1 MLPGAIRTRDLQ
13 IRNLLLYPTELRGQI
28 SSRFGYVQRHRPLWP
43 LSYIKPHAILNLQ
56 PLDSFKG
63 AEMDENVLSLI
74 RRQEAVAQYVVIPLN
89 FSSFQNDLS

>member
-1 MLPGAIRTRDLQ
+1 MQ
-13 IRNLLLYPTELRGQI
+13 I
-28 SSRFGYVQRHRPLWP
+28 W
-43 LSYIKPHAILNLQ
+43 ILNLQ

-74 RRQEAVAQYVVIPLN
+74 RRQEAVAQYIIVPLN